1 MSSSVDQKIQFNGSL
16 MDLMIHENMHL
27 EAGSSDPG
35 GKIVDEIADI
45 ATGPYILE
53 FHRRMFAEEK
63 NYRKEH

>member
-1 MSSSVDQKIQFNGSL
+1 